1 MEDQRLGSW
10 RCSAQPHPSRP
21 ARFGLLSIAQVSPG
35 TQLLKKDSRDPP
47 AGKRASH
54 LEFHSSLYTPPPD
67 FGAALK
73 SSAGLMSSSI
83 SILQMRKLRLREMGI
98 VFSVDNP
105 AREEVPSQGPPW
117 MSRP

>member
-83 SILQMRKLRLREMGI
+83 SILQMRKLRLRELGCHA
-98 VFSVDNP
+98 NHP
-105 AREEVPSQGPPW
+105 CP
-117 MSRP
+117 